1 MSQFAAHISTE
12 LISPKILFFFFFC
25 LISGRGSDNERVFWA
40 VKILKVTDLTWYLV
54 QIWKNPIQ
62 MKKSGAATIE
72 LLQRFYLQKYSKC
85 TYTRIAC
92 LSTDMIFAKKK
103 YLKNTSSSSLT

>member
-12 LISPKILFFFFFC
+12 LISPKRLFFFFC

-72 LLQRFYLQKYSKC
+72 LL
-85 TYTRIAC
+85 
-92 LSTDMIFAKKK
+92 
-103 YLKNTSSSSLT
+103 